1 MQINGNIVVLP
12 VPAEKQ
18 DLAYLPDRFETGERV
33 QTPRGSFQVTAMS
46 REQMEAAGYGVHHVS
61 DDGKYLIMGNGT
73 RAFAVAAEQPE
84 KDNPLRTAEMT
95 LEDDYGM
102 IDGVINNGRRG
113 EELEKAQE
121 DAKREYSFSVRPIG
135 CTPAF
140 LFVFVIIRFFRFRYT
155 FYHVN
160 DYGIKL
166 CGVLRCN
173 DRPPG
178 ILFDILSNLT
188 GIAAATTGNLLT
200 FRKSFRL
207 MCF

>member
-1 MQINGNIVVLP
+1 MISHVSVCLLAHEEKGLISDTFCHAKRSTAFRFIRLAVLP
-12 VPAEKQ
+12 
-18 DLAYLPDRFETGERV
+18 L
-33 QTPRGSFQVTAMS
+33 
-46 REQMEAAGYGVHHVS
+46 
-61 DDGKYLIMGNGT
+61 
-73 RAFAVAAEQPE
+73 
-84 KDNPLRTAEMT
+84 
-95 LEDDYGM
+95 
-102 IDGVINNGRRG
+102 
-113 EELEKAQE
+113 
-121 DAKREYSFSVRPIG
+121 
-135 CTPAF
+135 F
-140 LFVFVIIRFFRFRYT
+140 LFIFVIIRLFRFCYT

-200 FRKSFRL
+200 FRKTFRL